1 MNSRLLTEIKA
12 QNLPWLAIGGVP
24 VESVR
29 TETAGG
35 FVLRTT
41 GARAVELQV
50 HVDDQRLRLELHEAP
65 PAGATLPE
73 RMRTAARAPALQIL
87 PGLFALA
94 PCDPG
99 AGLVLPI
106 MEGMWVPASTATVQ
120 ATVKLYFVMGL
131 AMGFW
136 ATCQPGRGTVVGIC
150 DNPYLQF
157 QLHGGAFGQRWLP
170 EWLRDPAGQ
179 PLRMEI
185 AFLEDEHWLA
195 AAQEFRRY
203 ELAHQQLTP
212 LSQRPAVRNL
222 AGGANIKFF
231 NYARSDGQPEQ
242 AVSTFAAVATQCREL
257 QAAGVDRATAIFW
270 GWGKDGYDRLHP
282 DFLPANDWAGG
293 DSGLRAASDAI
304 KALGYSVGGHD
315 NYQDI
320 YQAAQSFGTGESVTV
335 TVDGQLQLGGIWTGG
350 QCYIQC
356 SAEALRFAQRNLPE
370 LKRRYGWDALFI
382 DTTTAAQLYECYSDR
397 HPRTRTDDR
406 QDKIAL
412 MNYAREMF
420 GAFGSE
426 AGFSW
431 GAEHMD
437 YWEGV
442 LQIPLT
448 QSGFHWWGDHLHARA
463 LPIFGAVFRDVLMAY
478 QHQSCSLAENAPL
491 LFLAALRS
499 GQPPYYFFD
508 AGFWEKNAAYVRKS
522 YEVLAHLHRLT
533 MDEVIT
539 RHAWLTADGTVEQTT
554 LSDGTVITVNWSA
567 HPYAADQW
575 RLPGYGFFVSGP
587 KLVAFWAEEVAG
599 VKFTPAL
606 WAAVRADAFFAD
618 RPLDAAQVKSLR
630 KLLK

>member
-99 AGLVLPI
+99 AGLALPI

-231 NYARSDGQPEQ
+231 NYARS
-242 AVSTFAAVATQCREL
+242 
-257 QAAGVDRATAIFW
+257 
-270 GWGKDGYDRLHP
+270 
-282 DFLPANDWAGG
+282 
-293 DSGLRAASDAI
+293 
-304 KALGYSVGGHD
+304 
-315 NYQDI
+315 
-320 YQAAQSFGTGESVTV
+320 
-335 TVDGQLQLGGIWTGG
+335 
-350 QCYIQC
+350 
-356 SAEALRFAQRNLPE
+356 
-370 LKRRYGWDALFI
+370 
-382 DTTTAAQLYECYSDR
+382 
-397 HPRTRTDDR
+397 DDR